1 MNKLIKNVEL
11 EKKFVIKDLVEYQ
24 KDKVAS
30 LTMVQRAD
38 LGITV
43 MAIYEGQGLST
54 HSAPGDAFI
63 TVLEGQGK
71 IMIEDTVYI
80 LSAGESLIMPSNKP
94 HSVNAITNLK
104 MMLVLVK

>member
-1 MNKLIKNVEL
+1 MRNLIKNVEL
-11 EKKFVIKDLVEYQ
+11 EKAFVIKDLVEYQ

-30 LTMVQRAD
+30 LTMVQRED

-63 TVLEGQGK
+63 TALEGQGR
-71 IMIEDTVYI
+71 IMIEDKEYI